1 MGRRLPVRGVR
12 RLAGSLGFAIG
23 TAGLVA
29 VVALVGYGEDAAL
42 ATLKILAPLGC
53 GAVLVAHGL
62 ALARRRVGSL
72 RRQFAVVA
80 AVAMVQLTA
89 AVVLFVDQMFVS
101 GHDAFFAVLAAAY
114 AAALTAWAVHLLGRR
129 AIDDVDAVRR
139 TLALVGEGRRD
150 VRTGVAGRDELARLA
165 ADVDAMVARLD
176 GEERARRDLI
186 AAVSHDLRTPITSL
200 RLLADAIDDGLVDA
214 EGRRDY
220 AARIGVHVRALG
232 ALIDD
237 LFELTRLESGELNWT
252 MEQVRLDALLSEAVE
267 AMRPAAD
274 AEAVTMTAELTPAL
288 ATAHGNA
295 DKLQRVLFNLI
306 QNAIQHTPPDGSVTV
321 RAESIGDMI
330 EIEVADTG
338 TGVAGDHR
346 ARIFEPFYRA
356 DGARST
362 EGAGLGLAVS
372 RAIVEA
378 HGGSIWLEDATVGT
392 RVRFRLP
399 ADDATQK
406 VTGSGPGC
414 TRAMSRASVSV
425 VAASD
430 PTSSSDS
437 STR

>member
-1 MGRRLPVRGVR
+1 MRRLT
-12 RLAGSLGFAIG
+12 GSLGFAI
-23 TAGLVA
+23 AAAAAVA
-29 VVALVGYGEDAAL
+29 MVALVGYGDDAAL

-53 GAVLVAHGL
+53 GAVLVAH
-62 ALARRRVGSL
+62 ALARARGRVGSL

-80 AVAMVQLTA
+80 VVAMVQLTA

-101 GHDAFFAVLAAAY
+101 RHDAFFAVLAAAY
-114 AAALTAWAVHLLGRR
+114 ATALTALGRAPAR
-129 AIDDVDAVRR
+129 APRHRRRRRVRT

-176 GEERARRDLI
+176 SEERARRDLI
-186 AAVSHDLRTPITSL
+186 AAVSHDLRTPITAL

-214 EGRRDY
+214 EDRRDY
-220 AARIGVHVRALG
+220 AARIGTHVRALG

-237 LFELTRLESGELNWT
+237 LFELTRLESGELTWT
-252 MEQVRLDALLSEAVE
+252 MEQVRLDILLHEAVE

-274 AEAVTMTAELTPAL
+274 AEAVTMTAELSPAL
-288 ATAHGNA
+288 AAARGNP

-306 QNAIQHTPPDGSVTV
+306 QNAIHHTPPDGSVTV
-321 RAESIGDMI
+321 RAVGIGDAI

-338 TGVAGDHR
+338 TGIAGEHR
-346 ARIFEPFYRA
+346 ARVFEPFYRA
-356 DGARST
+356 DGARTT

-399 ADDATQK
+399 A
-406 VTGSGPGC
+406 
-414 TRAMSRASVSV
+414 
-425 VAASD
+425 
-430 PTSSSDS
+430 SSPAPA
-437 STR
+437 RV